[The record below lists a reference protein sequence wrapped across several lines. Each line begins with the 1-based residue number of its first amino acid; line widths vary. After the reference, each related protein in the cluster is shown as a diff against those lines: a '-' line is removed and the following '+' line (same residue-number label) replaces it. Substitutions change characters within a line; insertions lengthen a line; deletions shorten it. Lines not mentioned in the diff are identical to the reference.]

1 MTRPAPV
8 GEPGTTVTAP
18 AGGAAAGGL
27 GGAARHGV
35 VNLLGVG
42 IAAMA
47 GFGLN
52 IVVTRG
58 WTVREAG
65 MFFAAVSAF
74 MIASS
79 AARLGTDV
87 GAVYFISRHRA
98 LDQRHRI
105 RATVVVGLGPVLAFG
120 ALLAVGGW
128 LAAPALAEL
137 TMPEAGPGAVT
148 MLRIL
153 LAFVP
158 LAAAS
163 DFALAACRGFG
174 QMRPLLTVER
184 IGRTLVQFG
193 AVAVAAWL
201 GLSATTALPLAWAV
215 PYLLAAAVALAWL
228 ARLVRRADRGATRR
242 AGNTGAAGPDGRT
255 EAVAHPGAAG
265 HSEAAGPD
273 QARPV
278 RPAEQIGP
286 FWRFA
291 GPRAVSGLAQIVVQ
305 RLDIVLLSALRGP
318 VDAAVYTA
326 ATRFLALGQ
335 LSGVALSSS
344 VQHRMAAAFARADH
358 AGARQLYQAATGWL
372 VLLSWPAYLLF
383 AAFAGPM
390 LALFGPGY
398 DTGRRVV
405 VLLALTMLVATG
417 CGMVDMVL
425 NMAGRTAWTFWN
437 ALAGSGVNVLANVL
451 LIPPYG
457 ILGAALAWTAAIL
470 VTNLV
475 PLAQLSWS
483 MRLHPFGRGTLT
495 AVALATAC
503 FGLPLGLATLLGAS
517 VAALAGLAVAGAAAY
532 VLGAWRC
539 RTTLHLDALRD
550 LRRGRNR
557 SRPAPRP

>member
-1 MTRPAPV
+1 MAAVTRAT
-8 GEPGTTVTAP
+8 PGATQP
-18 AGGAAAGGL
+18 AGGIPAPSPGDPDRPTGAGL

-35 VNLLGVG
+35 ANLLGVG
-42 IAAMA
+42 IAAVA

-52 IVVTRG
+52 IVITRG

-87 GAVYFISRHRA
+87 GSVYFISRHRA
-98 LDQRHRI
+98 LDQRDRI
-105 RATVVVGLGPVLAFG
+105 RGTVLVGLGPVLVVG
-120 ALLAVGGW
+120 ALLAVVGW
-128 LAAPALAEL
+128 AVAPALARL
-137 TMPEAGPGAVT
+137 TMPEAGPGGVT
-148 MLRIL
+148 ALRIL

-158 LAAAS
+158 LAALS
-163 DFALAACRGFG
+163 DYALAACRGFG

-184 IGRTLVQFG
+184 IGRTLVQFV

-201 GLSATTALPLAWAV
+201 GLSATTALPVAWAV

-228 ARLVRRADRGATRR
+228 AKLVRRADRTGVPGPAGPAVRTDPTGPTAAAGQTDPAGVR
-242 AGNTGAAGPDGRT
+242 AGA
-255 EAVAHPGAAG
+255 
-265 HSEAAGPD
+265 
-273 QARPV
+273 QF
-278 RPAEQIGP
+278 GP
-286 FWRFA
+286 FWRFT
-291 GPRAVSGLAQIVVQ
+291 GPRALSGLAQIVVQ

-318 VDAAVYTA
+318 ADAAVYTA

-335 LSGVALSSS
+335 LSSVALSSS

-358 AGARQLYQAATGWL
+358 AEARQLYQAATGWL
-372 VLLSWPAYLLF
+372 VLLSWPAYLVF
-383 AAFAGPM
+383 AAFAEPM

-398 DTGRRVV
+398 GTGRGVV
-405 VLLALTMLVATG
+405 VLLALTMLLATG

-425 NMAGRTAWTFWN
+425 NMAGRTAWTFYN

-470 VTNLV
+470 VNNLV
-475 PLAQLSWS
+475 PLTQLWWS
-483 MRLHPFGRGTLT
+483 MRLHPFGAGTLT
-495 AVALATAC
+495 AMALAGTC
-503 FGLPLGLATLLGAS
+503 FGLPLGLASLAGAS
-517 VAALAGLAVAGAAAY
+517 AAVLAGLVVAGAAAY
-532 VLGAWRC
+532 LAGAWRW
-539 RTTLHLDALRD
+539 RATLHLDALRA

-557 SRPAPRP
+557 PAPQP